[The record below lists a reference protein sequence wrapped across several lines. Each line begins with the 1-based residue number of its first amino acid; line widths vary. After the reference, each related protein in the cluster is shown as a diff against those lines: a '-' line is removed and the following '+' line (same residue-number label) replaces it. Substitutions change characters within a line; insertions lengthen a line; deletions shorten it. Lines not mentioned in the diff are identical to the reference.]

1 MQQFKHC
8 IDLNKSYW
16 WVVGQVL
23 TRSQSVLFR
32 ENNRLH
38 QFTHGIFPTD
48 SLFAASLGF
57 GLFYQSKKLKTKT
70 DTPKESRIF
79 WSIEKSELIL
89 TSIFDQIC
97 FNCPQNLGSFE
108 ESQLFI
114 FLTYST

>member
-57 GLFYQSKKLKTKT
+57 GLFYQSKKLKTKL
-70 DTPKESRIF
+70 TPQKKVGF
-79 WSIEKSELIL
+79 FGALK
-89 TSIFDQIC
+89 
-97 FNCPQNLGSFE
+97 NQN
-108 ESQLFI
+108 
-114 FLTYST
+114 